1 MIFVGNDWAQ
11 DHHDVWIMDRD
22 GDKLASRRLPEGDG
36 GLARL
41 HELVAGFVD
50 DPGKPDD
57 ALPGRAYAG
66 HAETGIIDIFLER
79 SRRLACCHPLER

>member
-36 GLARL
+36 VWPGCMSWWLVSLMIPAR
-41 HELVAGFVD
+41 
-50 DPGKPDD
+50 
-57 ALPGRAYAG
+57 
-66 HAETGIIDIFLER
+66 
-79 SRRLACCHPLER
+79 